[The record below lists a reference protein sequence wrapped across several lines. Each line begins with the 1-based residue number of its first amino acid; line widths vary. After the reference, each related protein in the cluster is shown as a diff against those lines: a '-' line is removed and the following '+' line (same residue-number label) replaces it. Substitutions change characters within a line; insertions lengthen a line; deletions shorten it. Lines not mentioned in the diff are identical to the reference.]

1 MATLKYSTIPK
12 RVNLPRSQVDM
23 AYLAGI
29 IDGEG
34 SFMIS
39 KTKNDNKR
47 GQRSIWF
54 SPVLSITNTNFEL
67 ILWIVHKFGSN
78 WKSTWRSSPKHKAAY
93 TWDVVGH
100 RACVIARKVMPF
112 LIIKQLQAYLVSS
125 FEYEALWTQGGHG
138 KAGDSKTPESELIRR
153 ELLYNQIKECN
164 KRGVE
169 LTDG

>member
-100 RACVIARKVMPF
+100 RACVIARKV
-112 LIIKQLQAYLVSS
+112 IKQLQAYLVSS